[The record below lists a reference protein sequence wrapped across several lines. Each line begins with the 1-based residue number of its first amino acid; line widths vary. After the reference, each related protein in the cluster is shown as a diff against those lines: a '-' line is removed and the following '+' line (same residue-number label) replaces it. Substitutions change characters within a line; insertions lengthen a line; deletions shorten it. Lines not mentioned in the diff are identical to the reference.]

1 MFFGQLIGQMIRKT
15 INIVTQY
22 PTASIS
28 GVKKHAT
35 ERSYS
40 LGTPSRDIF
49 STLHPWNLKAY
60 Q

>member
-28 GVKKHAT
+28 GVKKQ
-35 ERSYS
+35 S
-40 LGTPSRDIF
+40 
-49 STLHPWNLKAY
+49 
-60 Q
+60 